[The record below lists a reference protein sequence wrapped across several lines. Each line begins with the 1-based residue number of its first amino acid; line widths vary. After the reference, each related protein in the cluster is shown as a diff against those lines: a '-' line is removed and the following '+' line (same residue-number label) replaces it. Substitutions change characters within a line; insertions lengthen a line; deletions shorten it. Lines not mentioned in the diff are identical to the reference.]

1 MRVITGEARGKRL
14 ITLDGEEITR
24 PTTEMVKEAM
34 FSIIQFDLDGARVLD
49 LFAGSGQLGI
59 EAISRGAQS
68 CTFVDSSA
76 EAVKIIKTNLS
87 ACGFLDRA
95 TVLTQDADRYLRT
108 AKYGVDI
115 ALLDPPYRQGTLER
129 ILPQLEVVM
138 SDNATVI
145 CEHEKGL
152 ELEESYGRL
161 CRYRCYRYGKIALT
175 VYKTAQSEEEQDRV

>member
-14 ITLDGEEITR
+14 ITLGGEEITR

-34 FSIIQFDLDGARVLD
+34 FSIIQFELAGANVLD

-76 EAVKIIKTNLS
+76 EAIKITRSNVS
-87 ACGFLDRA
+87 ACGFDDRA
-95 TVLTQDADRYLRT
+95 KILCSDSERYLRT
-108 AKYGVDI
+108 AKKGFDI

-129 ILPQLEVVM
+129 ILPQLADIM
-138 SDNATVI
+138 SDSGATVI

-152 ELEESYGRL
+152 ELGDEYGSL
-161 CRYRCYRYGKIALT
+161 KKYRCYKYGKIALT
-175 VYKTAQSEEEQDRV
+175 VFKAPREDDEE

>member
-14 ITLDGEEITR
+14 ITLEGEEVTR

-34 FSIIQFDLDGARVLD
+34 FSIIQFDLAGAMVLD

-76 EAVKIIKTNLS
+76 EAIKIIKANVS
-87 ACGFLDRA
+87 ACGFDDRA
-95 TVLTQDADRYLRT
+95 KILSSDAERYLRT
-108 AKYGVDI
+108 AKSGFDI
-115 ALLDPPYRQGTLER
+115 ALLDPPYRQGTPER
-129 ILPQLEVVM
+129 ILPQLADVM
-138 SDNATVI
+138 NDGATVI

-152 ELEESYGRL
+152 ALDDEYGRL
-161 CRYRCYRYGKIALT
+161 KKYRCYKYGKIALT
-175 VYKTAQSEEEQDRV
+175 VYKTEENEE